1 MRRIVIGFA
10 VLGSVV
16 ATSGCM
22 YSVATPAVQGR
33 AYVVR
38 NAFVTSDFWNC
49 DATSGEPVCYQTQKA
64 NLPPGT
70 NK

>member
-1 MRRIVIGFA
+1 MRRILIGFTA
-10 VLGSVV
+10 LAGLW
-16 ATSGCM
+16 AAAGCQYM
-22 YSVATPAVQGR
+22 WATPAVQGR
-33 AYVVR
+33 AFVVR

-49 DATSGEPVCYQTQKA
+49 DATSGEPVCYQTQKV

>member
-1 MRRIVIGFA
+1 MRRILIGLA
-10 VLGSVV
+10 ALGGLC
-16 ATSGCM
+16 AAPGCM
-22 YSVATPAVQGR
+22 YASATPAVQGR

-38 NAFVTSDFWNC
+38 NSFVGSDFWNC
-49 DATSGEPVCYQTQKA
+49 DATSGEPVCYQTQKQ

>member
-1 MRRIVIGFA
+1 MRRIVFSLA
-10 VLGSVV
+10 ALGGLSMV
-16 ATSGCM
+16 SGCM
-22 YSVATPAVQGR
+22 YAYATPAVQGR

-49 DATSGEPVCYQTQKA
+49 DATSGEPVCYQT
-64 NLPPGT
+64 NRVVLPPGT

>member
-10 VLGSVV
+10 ALG
-16 ATSGCM
+16 ALWGASGCM
-22 YSVATPAVQGR
+22 YMVATPAVQGR

-38 NAFVTSDFWNC
+38 NAFTTSDFWNC
-49 DATSGEPVCYQTQKA
+49 DATSGEPVCYQTNRVLQPA
-64 NLPPGT
+64 GT

>member
-1 MRRIVIGFA
+1 MRRMLLGFA
-10 VLGSVV
+10 ALGALVGS
-16 ATSGCM
+16 SGCM
-22 YSVATPAVQGR
+22 YATATQAVQGR

-38 NAFVTSDFWNC
+38 NAFTTSDFWNC
-49 DATSGEPVCYQTQKA
+49 DATTGEPVCYQTQKQ